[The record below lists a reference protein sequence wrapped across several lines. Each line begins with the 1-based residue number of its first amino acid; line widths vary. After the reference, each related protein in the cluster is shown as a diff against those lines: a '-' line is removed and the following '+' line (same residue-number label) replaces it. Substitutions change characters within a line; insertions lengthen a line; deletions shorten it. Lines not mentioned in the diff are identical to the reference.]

1 MGTAAVARP
10 TVQGTS
16 RIAGRFAD
24 LRARGRTGLI
34 TYIAGGD
41 PGLELTVPLLHE
53 LVRAGADILELGVPF
68 SDPMADGPTIQR
80 AAERGIRNGVGL
92 RACLRM
98 AGEFRKSDTT
108 TPLVLMGYAN
118 PIEHMGTDT
127 FVAAAAAAGVDGVIV
142 VDYPPEE
149 CEPFAAALQN
159 AGIDLIFLLA
169 PTSTPERIA
178 RVAQIAR
185 GFLYY
190 VSLKGIT
197 GAGNLDVDAVAARLP
212 AIRERSKLPLAVG
225 FGIRDGAGA
234 KALAGVADAVVIGS
248 RLVEEIE
255 QAGPAAA
262 LPAAFRLIAGI
273 RAAIVGAP

>member
-1 MGTAAVARP
+1 MGAAAAPRA
-10 TVQGTS
+10 S
-16 RIAGRFAD
+16 RIAARFAQ
-24 LRARGRTGLI
+24 LKTRGRTGLI
-34 TYIAGGD
+34 SYIAGGD
-41 PGLELTVPLLHE
+41 PTPELTVPLLHE
-53 LVRAGADILELGVPF
+53 LVRAGVDILELGVPF

-92 RACLRM
+92 RSCLNM
-98 AGEFRKSDTT
+98 VADFRRGDDTT
-108 TPLVLMGYAN
+108 PVVLMGYAN
-118 PIEHMGTDT
+118 PIEHFGAEA

-149 CEPFAAALQN
+149 CEAFAAALQA
-159 AGIDLIFLLA
+159 AGLDLIFLLA

-178 RVAQIAR
+178 RVAQYAR

-234 KALAGVADAVVIGS
+234 RSVARVADAVVVGS

-255 QAGPAAA
+255 QAGPAGA
-262 LPAAFRLIAGI
+262 LAAAFGLISGI
-273 RAAIVGAP
+273 RSAIDGAA

>member
-1 MGTAAVARP
+1 MGAATVASPAVGR
-10 TVQGTS
+10 S
-16 RIAGRFAD
+16 RIAGRFAE
-24 LRARGRTGLI
+24 LRARGRAGLI

-41 PGLELTVPLLHE
+41 PAAELTVPLLHE

-68 SDPMADGPTIQR
+68 SDPMADGPSIQR

-98 AGEFRKSDTT
+98 AAEFRKTDLV

-118 PIEHMGTDT
+118 PIEHMGSAA
-127 FVAAAAAAGVDGVIV
+127 FVSEAAKAGVDGVIV

-149 CEPFAAALQN
+149 CEAFAAALQA

-169 PTSTPERIA
+169 PTSTPERIGQ
-178 RVAQIAR
+178 VAQLGR

-197 GAGNLDVDAVAARLP
+197 GAGHLDVDAVAARLP

-234 KALAGVADAVVIGS
+234 KAVGRIADAVVVGS

-255 QAGPAAA
+255 QAGPAGALAA
-262 LPAAFRLIAGI
+262 AYRLIAGM
-273 RAAIVGAP
+273 RAAIDEAR